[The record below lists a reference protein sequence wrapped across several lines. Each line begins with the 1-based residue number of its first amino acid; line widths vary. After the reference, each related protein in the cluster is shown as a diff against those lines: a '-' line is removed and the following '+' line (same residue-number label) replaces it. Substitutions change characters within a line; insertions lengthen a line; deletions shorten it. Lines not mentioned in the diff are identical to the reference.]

1 MRRAAVSLSIAWR
14 RQSAI
19 TEAGMN
25 QFCDKLIA
33 MAGAVVAEGLS
44 VPPRGM
50 TSKGSPQFAK
60 LGTQVLR
67 LRSTR
72 KFFWIGERQ
81 GYAVAVFVCH
91 CRANPKRYLPAP
103 IQRRFYVRRTLRARM
118 RCKFLVEI
126 AEKTGARFD
135 TGRIAC
141 RIQLVA
147 IHPIDT
153 ETLQTALFIEKAD
166 TVSVMERFHSGNG
179 KVVAALLFHRTHL
192 LAQGLRRIERG
203 DFPVATLQE
212 VMGEAA
218 AETLV
223 QLGREVE
230 TASTRRSTYVLLAT
244 GENGIQ
250 LAAVGSRNV
259 LHIGNVLQPPFYL
272 EGRGAGIQ
280 QVFQHFALV
289 QVFQREQVLVART
302 IVFPSASTRLNGRRQ
317 NWAHSPGWRFC
328 QNMPD

>member
-1 MRRAAVSLSIAWR
+1 M
-14 RQSAI
+14 
-19 TEAGMN
+19 
-25 QFCDKLIA
+25 
-33 MAGAVVAEGLS
+33 GA
-44 VPPRGM
+44 
-50 TSKGSPQFAK
+50 
-60 LGTQVLR
+60 QVLR

-72 KFFWIGERQ
+72 KFFWIGKRQ
-81 GYAVAVFVCH
+81 GYAVAVFVRRCQGKARRGI
-91 CRANPKRYLPAP
+91 CQLPSNAD
-103 IQRRFYVRRTLRARM
+103 FTFGGLAGKDAL
-118 RCKFLVEI
+118 KFLVEI

-135 TGRIAC
+135 TGHIAR

-179 KVVAALLFHRTHL
+179 KVIAALLFHRTHL

-212 VMGEAA
+212 VMGEAT

-223 QLGREVE
+223 QPGREVE
-230 TASTRRSTYVLLAT
+230 TASPRRSTYVLLAT

-289 QVFQREQVLVART
+289 QVFQGEQVLVADDCFPVGIYQAERQAAELGTLSPVGASAETCLTDVALTAVAYTKRT
-302 IVFPSASTRLNGRRQ
+302 VHKDFQRCFRTSLVDSAYLLQ
-317 NWAHSPGWRFC
+317 
-328 QNMPD
+328 